1 MLKKDIYDKL
11 LKLRE
16 KRFYNEDYSDNLL
29 EKIKKTRKELLA
41 VSIDEA
47 IFQNKTI
54 ILQSMIEKDI
64 RFKNINGISKDI
76 IDAQDLAHSNI
87 HYEFINK
94 EKLLEDVKK
103 QVITIEKAKEFLE
116 FINLSHRNE
125 VESALIKLNQELE

>member
-1 MLKKDIYDKL
+1 MLKKDIYNKL
-11 LKLRE
+11 INLRE
-16 KRFYNEDYSDNLL
+16 QRFYNEDYSDNLL

-54 ILQSMIEKDI
+54 ILQSMIEKDLN
-64 RFKNINGISKDI
+64 FKNINGISKDI

>member
-54 ILQSMIEKDI
+54 ILQSMIEKDL

-103 QVITIEKAKEFLE
+103 QIITIEKAKEFLE

>member
-1 MLKKDIYDKL
+1 MLKKDIYNEL
-11 LKLRE
+11 TRLRE

-47 IFQNKTI
+47 IFNNKTI
-54 ILQSMIEKDI
+54 ILQSMIEKDL

-125 VESALIKLNQELE
+125 VESALIKLTQELE

>member
-54 ILQSMIEKDI
+54 ILQSMIEKDLK
-64 RFKNINGISKDI
+64 FKNINGISKDI

-103 QVITIEKAKEFLE
+103 QIITIEKAKEFLE

>member
-47 IFQNKTI
+47 IFNNKTI

-64 RFKNINGISKDI
+64 RFKNINGVSKDI

-125 VESALIKLNQELE
+125 VESALIKLNQGLE

>member
-47 IFQNKTI
+47 IFNNKTI

-64 RFKNINGISKDI
+64 RFKNINGVSKDI

-103 QVITIEKAKEFLE
+103 QIITIEKAKEFLE

-125 VESALIKLNQELE
+125 VESALIKLNQGLE

>member
-54 ILQSMIEKDI
+54 ILQSMIEKDL

-103 QVITIEKAKEFLE
+103 QIIHYRKSQRILG
-116 FINLSHRNE
+116 IH
-125 VESALIKLNQELE
+125 